1 MRTRLLR
8 DSGMGSP
15 PDRNGGA
22 GFSVT
27 QACVCTVVPRG
38 IPWGSPKVCWE
49 VGTWIHG
56 QGPGEVM
63 GSQTTLWPQT
73 PIGVYEASQASL
85 LKLVSIDA
93 LVSAVSKGF
102 SCGKLVCEEE

>member
-1 MRTRLLR
+1 MLR
-8 DSGMGSP
+8 RRVCAQWSRVGSH
-15 PDRNGGA
+15 GGPLRYA
-22 GFSVT
+22 GKF
-27 QACVCTVVPRG
+27 
-38 IPWGSPKVCWE
+38 
-49 VGTWIHG
+49 GTWIHG

-93 LVSAVSKGF
+93 LVSAMSKGF